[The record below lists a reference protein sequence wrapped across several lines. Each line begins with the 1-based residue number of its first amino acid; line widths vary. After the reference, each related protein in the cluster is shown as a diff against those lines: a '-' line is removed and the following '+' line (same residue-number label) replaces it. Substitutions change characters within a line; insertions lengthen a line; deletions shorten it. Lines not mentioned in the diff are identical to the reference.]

1 MSHLFGILKFG
12 LSMTEKYQLQIL
24 ILDLKDKYQLY
35 LHPIELG
42 QSRVYTRS
50 GYRINTG
57 KMNSASMTKR
67 RSCVVV
73 VLAPEEHQ
81 VSGSNPILH
90 SFFWHKS
97 FCQKNRVTPQAKA
110 GLEPRSRRSK
120 EYSHTIALLKY
131 VQSVSIYLFTHP
143 NRLQAQ

>member
-67 RSCVVV
+67 RSCAVV
-73 VLAPEEHQ
+73 VLAPERQQ

-90 SFFWHKS
+90 TFFWHKS
-97 FCQKNRVTPQAKA
+97 VCQKKGNVPS
-110 GLEPRSRRSK
+110 LSRTRTAVAAFQRK
-120 EYSHTIALLKY
+120 
-131 VQSVSIYLFTHP
+131 
-143 NRLQAQ
+143 